1 MMTKERS
8 TKIVTFMTPGA
19 GVQFARA
26 WPFKSYSDNA
36 LFLFKTPSLLPGI
49 NQTNYVYRNDDQ
61 GSTKIVNFM
70 TPRAGFLMLGVA
82 IIHYSQYV
90 LSSTLSIYSTLIAIV

>member
-19 GVQFARA
+19 GVQCARA
-26 WPFKSYSDNA
+26 WPFKSYSENA
-36 LFLFKTPSLLPGI
+36 LFLFKSSSLLPGI

-61 GSTKIVNFM
+61 GRVYQIVTFM
-70 TPRAGFLMLGVA
+70 TPRAGVLMLGVA
-82 IIHYSQYV
+82 I
-90 LSSTLSIYSTLIAIV
+90 